1 MKWFSKGMAAIL
13 LAGCICLG
21 IQGEVRAEKKESP
34 ELAKLLGFDA
44 CYDCGNKTEDG
55 VWEFKSDTHSLKEGD
70 IVELQLIYNAD
81 KDTVTGGLDEW
92 DFYVTHDTDVLEYLG
107 VDMKEEY
114 KIKYVP
120 KFFDTTYE
128 EGTGNISG
136 FFTHKVDGGFKENDC
151 LFIVRYKVKKAAK
164 STPLYID
171 SLGYSSNTVNRV
183 TLYESEGATITCSDV
198 FTVTIEDNTPQPS
211 LALSS
216 APAQG
221 NGEITVPISIEKNDG
236 FNLLGLELNYDTSLF
251 TYSSLEL
258 ADSLKSKISLDSIY
272 EAPGS
277 GSIKASFI
285 ALEDV
290 LDTGNFLEL
299 KLKVKDSVPTG
310 TTSSVTAE
318 ISQVGNKSETDMIGT
333 GTACTVSITGT
344 SGGEEQQPSL
354 GDVNADK
361 KIDLVDAVYILQ
373 HYNQVREFT
382 ETQKA
387 TADVTK
393 DGTVN
398 LVDALMIMKHFN
410 GEITEF

>member
-1 MKWFSKGMAAIL
+1 M
-13 LAGCICLG
+13 
-21 IQGEVRAEKKESP
+21 
-34 ELAKLLGFDA
+34 
-44 CYDCGNKTEDG
+44 
-55 VWEFKSDTHSLKEGD
+55 
-70 IVELQLIYNAD
+70 
-81 KDTVTGGLDEW
+81 
-92 DFYVTHDTDVLEYLG
+92 
-107 VDMKEEY
+107 
-114 KIKYVP
+114 
-120 KFFDTTYE
+120 
-128 EGTGNISG
+128 
-136 FFTHKVDGGFKENDC
+136 
-151 LFIVRYKVKKAAK
+151 
-164 STPLYID
+164 
-171 SLGYSSNTVNRV
+171 
-183 TLYESEGATITCSDV
+183 
-198 FTVTIEDNTPQPS
+198 
-211 LALSS
+211 
-216 APAQG
+216 
-221 NGEITVPISIEKNDG
+221 
-236 FNLLGLELNYDTSLF
+236 
-251 TYSSLEL
+251 
-258 ADSLKSKISLDSIY
+258 
-272 EAPGS
+272 
-277 GSIKASFI
+277 
-285 ALEDV
+285 EDV